1 VERRPLG
8 HSNIEVSRIVLGCGN
23 FGGIGSAP
31 DLFGKGTSDEEAFAI
46 MSAAWAVEI
55 TTFDTA
61 DAYGGGR
68 SEKAIGKWIAS
79 TGNRP
84 TIVTKT
90 YNPMDAGQDAGLS
103 RARIVRQIESSLERL
118 GVDRVDVYLAHAFDP
133 QTPLEETVST
143 FESLVETGLIRS
155 WGVSNFNAE
164 QLRETIVLGRPTVVQ
179 NSYSLLDRGD
189 ERDVIPICF
198 ELGIAYEAFSPLAG
212 GWLTGKYRRGEDP
225 PPGSRMTLRPEPYES
240 LKDDCVYDALEALEA
255 DAIDR
260 DVDMATLAFAWLLA
274 QGHVTAAIA
283 GPRTPEQLAP
293 AVAALD
299 LKLEAD
305 EAAELASLFPSS

>member
-31 DLFGKGTSDEEAFAI
+31 ELFGQGESEEQAFEI
-46 MSAAWAVEI
+46 MTAAWNADI

-68 SEKAIGKWIAS
+68 SETAIGKWIAA
-79 TGNRP
+79 TGNQP

-90 YNPMDAGQDAGLS
+90 FNPMEAGADHGLS
-103 RARIVRQIESSLERL
+103 RSRMARQIESSLERL
-118 GVDRVDVYLAHAFDP
+118 GVDRVDVYLAHAFDAD
-133 QTPLEETVST
+133 TPLEETVST
-143 FESLVETGLIRS
+143 FESLVDTGLVRA
-155 WGVSNFNAE
+155 WGVSNVDAE
-164 QLRETIVLGRPTVVQ
+164 QLRETIVLGRPTLVQ

-189 ERDVIPICF
+189 EQEVIPICF

-225 PPGSRMTLRPEPYES
+225 EPGSRMTLRPGPYAS
-240 LKDDCVYDALEALEA
+240 FHDDRVYDGLEALEA
-255 DAIDR
+255 AAIDR
-260 DVDMATLAFAWLLA
+260 DVDMATLAFAWLFA

-283 GPRTPEQLAP
+283 GPRRPQHLGP
-293 AVAALD
+293 AVSALD

-305 EAAELASLFPSS
+305 EAAELAALFPAL